1 MTAAPTPTRASDAAA
16 APGPARESGWFGLL
30 AAGIAFVL
38 LAEFPM
44 VRALV
49 PVREPLQLV
58 VPALGACAVVGWW
71 RGGSAALALLW
82 GGFAGVRLWL
92 PLSGDANSAVL
103 AAGWAALLAGC
114 FGLALLVS
122 RSKRFLP
129 VAGAAIGGA
138 LCLATLVVVL
148 RPSGPGALERVVART
163 LAQRGADDQMAWQV
177 ARSRLE
183 AQAGAAGDSA
193 SRAFL
198 SDSATRALL
207 DATEASVA
215 ALPRTAR
222 TVLPATLALQSLAA
236 LALAWGFWHRISRV
250 RVGQALAPLREFR
263 FNDQLVW
270 AVIAGL
276 ALVLLPGAEG
286 FRGVG
291 ANLLL
296 FFGTLYAL
304 RGAGVLA
311 WFVTPSRALVG
322 GLAGVALLLLLRFGA
337 VVALGIVGIGD
348 SWADWRRRAAR
359 QA

>member
-1 MTAAPTPTRASDAAA
+1 MTAAPTPARASDAAA
-16 APGPARESGWFGLL
+16 ASGPARESGWFGLL

-49 PVREPLQLV
+49 PVREPLQLI

-82 GGFAGVRLWL
+82 GGFAAVRLWL

-114 FGLALLVS
+114 FGVALLVS
-122 RSKRFLP
+122 RRKRFLP

-138 LCLATLVVVL
+138 LCLATLVVVV
-148 RPSGPGALERVVART
+148 RPAGPGALERVVGRT
-163 LAQRGADDQMAWQV
+163 LAQRGADDQAAWQV
-177 ARSRLE
+177 ARSRME
-183 AQAGAAGDSA
+183 AQRGVA
-193 SRAFL
+193 
-198 SDSATRALL
+198 SDSATRAFL

-236 LALAWGFWHRISRV
+236 LALAWGFWHRISRT
-250 RVGQALAPLREFR
+250 RVGEALAPLREFR

-322 GLAGVALLLLLRFGA
+322 GLAGVALLLLLRLGA

-348 SWADWRRRAAR
+348 TWADWRRRAAR